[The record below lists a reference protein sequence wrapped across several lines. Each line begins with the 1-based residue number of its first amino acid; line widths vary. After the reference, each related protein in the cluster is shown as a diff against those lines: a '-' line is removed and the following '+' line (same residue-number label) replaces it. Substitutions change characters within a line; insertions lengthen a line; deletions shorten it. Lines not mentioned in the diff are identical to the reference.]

1 MQARIQKYQ
10 FTFIYKD
17 YIKRFYLRKAGRLK
31 LLASVINPSKFVQHG
46 TLMQN
51 MFRSQPHPI
60 TGVNAMPSD
69 GTLAAASFKS
79 RFQKPFSLQPGAEL
93 TTYMTNLKP
102 FKALEPRI
110 KRIRF
115 KPGYSRI

>member
-1 MQARIQKYQ
+1 
-10 FTFIYKD
+10 
-17 YIKRFYLRKAGRLK
+17 
-31 LLASVINPSKFVQHG
+31 
-46 TLMQN
+46 MQN

-69 GTLAAASFKS
+69 GTLAATSLQS
-79 RFQKPFSLQPGAEL
+79 RFQKPFSLQPGLEM